1 MRLEQLFEAPI
12 DNISLVGNW
21 DRNSSFR
28 SPADRGILQSPKGIE
43 KIKRL
48 WQNTSNDFN
57 MYMVNSPEANRYTE
71 VGIVSKEWLEENMPK
86 TYPFLQLRDDQIN
99 VIFTNN
105 KATQRHPMTA
115 WIIAH
120 RLGHAFWTW
129 SFGTG
134 NAGRSSHGYKET
146 RQQMLFYVG
155 QLASQYSDS
164 FTSDQM
170 GIRYGSGQTTTAHDT
185 HEKIFLGLYN
195 EIGTMKS
202 ARDRKIRNEF
212 EFLHEL
218 FAQYIITGSVKFN
231 PLPDSIKVGRST
243 LRFKGTEADRDY
255 YDGILEDLAMTLGD
269 YFQMSLDESV
279 GRIYVM

>member
-12 DNISLVGNW
+12 DNISLVGDW

-71 VGIVSKEWLEENMPK
+71 IGRVSVKWLEENMPK

-105 KATQRHPMTA
+105 KAAQRHPMTA

-120 RLGHAFWTW
+120 RLGHAFW
-129 SFGTG
+129 SFDSKL
-134 NAGRSSHGYKET
+134 NGYQDA
-146 RQQMLFYVG
+146 RGQMLFYIG
-155 QLASQYSDS
+155 QLAGQYTTRSL
-164 FTSDQM
+164 
-170 GIRYGSGQTTTAHDT
+170 GPRYETGRASYVEDPDHLRL
-185 HEKIFLGLYN
+185 FLALYH

-218 FAQYIITGSVKFN
+218 FAQYIITGSLTFK
-231 PLPDSIKVGRST
+231 PLPDAIKVGRT
-243 LRFKGTEADRDY
+243 MFHFKGTEVDRDY
-255 YDGILEDLAMTLGD
+255 YNGILEDLAMTLGD
-269 YFQMSLDESV
+269 YFQQALDASV
-279 GRIYVM
+279 GSIYVM

>member
-1 MRLEQLFEAPI
+1 MRYHEISEAPI
-12 DNISLVGNW
+12 DNLSLVGDW

-28 SPADRGILQSPKGIE
+28 NSDDRGILKSPKGIE

-57 MYMVNSPEANRYTE
+57 MYMVNSPEANKFTE
-71 VGIVSKEWLEENMPK
+71 VGVVSKEWLEKNMPK
-86 TYPFLQLRDDQIN
+86 TYSFLQLRDDQIN

-105 KATQRHPMTA
+105 KASQRHPMTA

-120 RLGHAFWTW
+120 RLGHAFWTY
-129 SFGTG
+129 SGVEGG
-134 NAGRSSHGYKET
+134 NNRQYIET
-146 RQQMLFYVG
+146 REQMLFYIG
-155 QLASQYSDS
+155 QLANQYAIQN
-164 FTSDQM
+164 TER
-170 GIRYGSGQTTTAHDT
+170 RYQGANRVMADT
-185 HEKIFLGLYN
+185 EHEKIFLGLYN

-202 ARDRKIRNEF
+202 ARDRNIRNEV

-243 LRFKGTEADRDY
+243 LRFRGQEMDRIY
-255 YDGILEDLAMTLGD
+255 YDGILEDLANTLND
-269 YFQMSLDESV
+269 YFQAALDASV
-279 GRIYVM
+279 GSIYVM